1 MSRLPHW
8 NLDSIYL
15 GLDSREFT
23 DDLASMEVLVATLE
37 QRLANENADTGV
49 WLGEVLVSYQELLDL
64 TETLFA
70 YTSALLTV
78 DTNDAKAMLAV
89 NKVESSSLAVKGVH
103 VKLLNALSRREDA
116 IRAVLESD
124 GPLSRYRFVI
134 KELMGEQEHTMSEA
148 EEALAAD
155 LNRSGADAWGRLQEA
170 VSSNADYLW
179 DEATGEHKTVI
190 QLRALAFEKDRAV
203 RERAFKAELSV
214 WKRHEIAFAY
224 ALNGVKGT
232 SLTLDKR
239 RGYRD
244 SLHRA
249 VEQAR
254 ITDEVLC
261 VLIETIEKNL
271 EVFRTYLRAKAHAL
285 GRKRLAFFDL
295 FAPVGELDM
304 RYSHEEAR
312 SFIIENFKRFHPPL
326 GEFATMA
333 FDEQWIDS
341 EPRAGK
347 VGGAYCTSF
356 PLRGETRILANFDH
370 SFDGMSTLAHEL
382 GHAYH
387 DHVTKDLPA
396 LLRHYPMTLAETA
409 SIFSQFII
417 FQGALKDAPPES
429 QVALIES
436 FLQDATQTCVDIL
449 SRFYFERDVF
459 ARRAEGE
466 LMADQYSLLMQEA
479 QKAAYGD
486 ALDKDSL
493 HPYMWAVKGHYYS
506 NEVPFY
512 NFPYAFGQLF
522 GLGVYRLSEEDPETF
537 GARYDELLVRTG
549 QHAAPTVT
557 ASIGCDITTGEF
569 WQQSIDVIATYV
581 KRFCELTGYERERE
595 DGFDTRY

>member
-8 NLDSIYL
+8 NLDSIYP
-15 GLDSREFT
+15 GLDSREFA

-37 QRLANENADTGV
+37 QRLANEQADAGT
-49 WLGEVLVSYQELLDL
+49 WLGEVLGSYQELLDT

-70 YTSALLTV
+70 YASALLTV
-78 DTNDAKAMLAV
+78 DTNDAKAMRAL
-89 NKVESSSLAVKGVH
+89 NKVEDASLAVKGVH
-103 VKLLNALSRREDA
+103 VKLLNALARRQEA
-116 IRAVLESD
+116 IRPALQGD
-124 GPLSRYRFVI
+124 GALSRYRFVI
-134 KELMGEQEHTMSEA
+134 EELLQEQAHTMTEA

-190 QLRALAFEKDRAV
+190 QLRALAFEKDREV
-203 RERAFKAELSV
+203 RQRAFKAELSV

-232 SLTLDKR
+232 TLTLDKR
-239 RGYRD
+239 RGYRNP
-244 SLHRA
+244 LQRA

-254 ITDEVLC
+254 ITDEVLGA
-261 VLIETIEKNL
+261 LIGTIEKNL
-271 EVFRTYLRAKAHAL
+271 GVFRTYLRAKAHAL
-285 GRKRLAFFDL
+285 GQEKLAFYDL
-295 FAPVGELDM
+295 FAPVGELDV

-312 SFIIENFKRFHPPL
+312 SFIIGNFKRFHPPL
-326 GEFATMA
+326 GEFAAMA

-370 SFDGMSTLAHEL
+370 SFDGVSTLAHEL

-417 FQGALKDAPPES
+417 FQGALKEASPQA
-429 QVALIES
+429 QVALIEN

-449 SRFYFERDVF
+449 SRFYFEREVF
-459 ARRAEGE
+459 ARRAEGD
-466 LMADQYSLLMQEA
+466 LMADQYSLLMQHA

-486 ALDKDSL
+486 ALDEDAL
-493 HPYMWAVKGHYYS
+493 HPWMWAVKGHYYS

-522 GLGVYRLSEEDPETF
+522 GLGVYRLSAEDPERF
-537 GARYDELLVRTG
+537 GSRYDELLLRTG
-549 QHAAPTVT
+549 QDCAPAVT
-557 ASIGCDITTGEF
+557 ASVGCDIGSEAF
-569 WQQSIDVIATYV
+569 WQQSIDVIAGYV
-581 KRFCELTGYERERE
+581 KQFCELTGYK
-595 DGFDTRY
+595 GA